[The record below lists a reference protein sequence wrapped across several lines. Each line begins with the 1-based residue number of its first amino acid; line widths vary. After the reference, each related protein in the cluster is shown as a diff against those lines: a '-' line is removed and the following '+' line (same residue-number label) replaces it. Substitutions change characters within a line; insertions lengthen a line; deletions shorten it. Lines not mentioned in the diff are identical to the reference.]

1 MYFFEDDDAVIFDYP
16 TFNPA
21 FKMNPEYK
29 LLGCLNSH
37 RLAFASVCNLD
48 NGVEAQDARGG
59 FVFQQ
64 RSPTLGPLTTGQG
77 LNWKYSNIT
86 STCSALLFSYV
97 PRILISEVDE
107 GSDCNLGFGSPPHS
121 WMRYCLP

>member
-29 LLGCLNSH
+29 LLEFTQARCRSSRCPRRFRGDFSK
-37 RLAFASVCNLD
+37 
-48 NGVEAQDARGG
+48 GVQ
-59 FVFQQ
+59 
-64 RSPTLGPLTTGQG
+64 LGPLATGQG
-77 LNWKYSNIT
+77 LNWKYSNIN